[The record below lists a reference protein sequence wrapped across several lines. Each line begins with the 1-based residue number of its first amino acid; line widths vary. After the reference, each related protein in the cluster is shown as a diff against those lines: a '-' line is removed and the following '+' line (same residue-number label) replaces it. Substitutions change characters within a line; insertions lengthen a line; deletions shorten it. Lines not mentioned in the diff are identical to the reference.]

1 VRLLP
6 DPKIVRRIAGN
17 PRAVENS
24 AGGLGHGAEMAFGVL
39 VFFLIGF
46 AIDYFAGTTPLFMIV
61 MTVFS
66 CVGNFIKMWFGY
78 DIQMKRLEAE
88 RAEARRVPSPPSAPI
103 GDS

>member
-61 MTVFS
+61 MTVLS

-78 DIQMKRLEAE
+78 DIAMKRLEAE
-88 RAEARRVPSPPSAPI
+88 RAATRRAQPPSQ
-103 GDS
+103 GES

>member
-1 VRLLP
+1 MRLLLY
-6 DPKIVRRIAGN
+6 PKIVRGIAGK
-17 PRAVENS
+17 PRPAENS

-66 CVGNFIKMWFGY
+66 CVGHFVKMWFGY
-78 DIQMKRLEAE
+78 DSQMKRLEAE
-88 RAEARRVPSPPSAPI
+88 RAETLRVQPRVTE
-103 GDS
+103 GEQ

>member
-1 VRLLP
+1 
-6 DPKIVRRIAGN
+6 
-17 PRAVENS
+17 
-24 AGGLGHGAEMAFGVL
+24 MAFGVL

-78 DIQMKRLEAE
+78 DIAMKRLEAE
-88 RAEARRVPSPPSAPI
+88 RAETRRVPSPPS
-103 GDS
+103 GQVSDS

>member
-17 PRAVENS
+17 PRAAENS
-24 AGGLGHGAEMAFGVL
+24 AGGLGHGAEIAFGVL

-46 AIDYFAGTTPLFMIV
+46 AIDHFAGTTPVFMIV

-66 CVGNFIKMWFGY
+66 CVGNFVKMWFGY
-78 DIQMKRLEAE
+78 DTQMKRLEEE
-88 RAEARRVPSPPSAPI
+88 RAETRRAKPPVQ
-103 GDS
+103 GEQ